1 MPSSTSTTH
10 TATPVAVAVLFAAHD
25 AEFFRLFGI
34 ISLQAVGE
42 IFVDAGV
49 FLFKCDGERKN
60 FLFGEAVEGFHKY
73 GENKRAMA
81 SRSFA
86 GKERLST
93 SAKETS
99 RAVEIF
105 FSMTF
110 SISRANSRP

>member
-49 FLFKCDGERKN
+49 FRFKCNGERKN
-60 FLFGEAVEGFHKY
+60 FLFGEAVEG
-73 GENKRAMA
+73 
-81 SRSFA
+81 
-86 GKERLST
+86 
-93 SAKETS
+93 
-99 RAVEIF
+99 
-105 FSMTF
+105 
-110 SISRANSRP
+110 IS